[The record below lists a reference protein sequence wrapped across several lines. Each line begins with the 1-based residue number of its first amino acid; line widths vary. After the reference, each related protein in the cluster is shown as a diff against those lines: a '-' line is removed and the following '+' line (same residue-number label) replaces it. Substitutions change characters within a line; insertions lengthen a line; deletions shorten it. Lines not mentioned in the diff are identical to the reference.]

1 MTPKAD
7 VFPKSGTLKNKL
19 DLCLITPESKKSL
32 KSNMVNGPKD
42 FWNMN
47 GNTII
52 IFIDN
57 CEGSLVEKSLS

>member
-1 MTPKAD
+1 
-7 VFPKSGTLKNKL
+7 
-19 DLCLITPESKKSL
+19 
-32 KSNMVNGPKD
+32 MVNGPKD

-47 GNTII
+47 GNTFI